1 MQHTDTSENTKA
13 TLVRC
18 LLAFASGCHMQ
29 HIDTSK
35 NTEAWD
41 VSQHNDTSK
50 NTKAWVVCRNILTPA
65 GAQRLGLCRVQ
76 HTDTT
81 KKTEAWAV
89 SQHSETSKNTKAWAV
104 SQHTDTSKN
113 TKATLVW
120 DLCFD
125 LCLCCV
131 HRTDTTCKRTS
142 MLGLCHNTLAP
153 AHQSLGCVTT
163 H

>member
-50 NTKAWVVCRNILTPA
+50 KA
-65 GAQRLGLCRVQ
+65 
-76 HTDTT
+76 
-81 KKTEAWAV
+81 KTWAV
-89 SQHSETSKNTKAWAV
+89 SLHN
-104 SQHTDTSKN
+104 DTSK
-113 TKATLVW
+113 KVALK
-120 DLCFD
+120 
-125 LCLCCV
+125 CCYAL
-131 HRTDTTCKRTS
+131 HSQEGD
-142 MLGLCHNTLAP
+142 
-153 AHQSLGCVTT
+153 
-163 H
+163 